1 MPVFIFG
8 LSITAIRNSR
18 LSEREAQTPYIS
30 TQKLYHQ
37 IHVNL
42 MYSHEERMGLNACVC
57 NCAKNGH

>member
-8 LSITAIRNSR
+8 LNITAIRNSI
-18 LSEREAQTPYIS
+18 LSGREAQTPYVS

-42 MYSHEERMGLNACVC
+42 IYSHGERMGLNA
-57 NCAKNGH
+57 